1 MNANI
6 SSASP
11 SGPAGSESNQVIHPI
26 ADPVNW
32 EARYVIGDTPWDKG
46 CAAPPL
52 TEFLAIHPVTGR
64 VLVPGCGPGHDV
76 RAISSQTASGNEV
89 TGLDLSETA
98 LRIARGFSPVGSETY
113 ELGDLFQLPAAWE
126 GRFDW
131 VFEHTC
137 FCAIPP
143 ERRADYVSA
152 ISRVLKP
159 GGNYLAIFFLD
170 PGVEKGPPHGV
181 TREEIS
187 GLFDPD
193 LELLEEWIPEK
204 AFAGR
209 EGQELCQLRRKV
221 VEAVRLK
228 TEGC

>member
-1 MNANI
+1 MNANT

-11 SGPAGSESNQVIHPI
+11 SEPPGSVSNPAPDPV

-32 EARYVIGDTPWDKG
+32 EARYVAGDTPWDKG

-52 TEFLAIHPVTGR
+52 TDFLARHPISGR

-76 RAISSQTASGNEV
+76 RAISSQGAEV

-98 LRIARGFSPVGSETY
+98 LRFARDFPTAGSEIY
-113 ELGDLFQLPAAWE
+113 EQGDLFALPKEWE

-152 ISRVLKP
+152 VSRVLKP
-159 GGNYLAIFFLD
+159 GGHYLAIFFLV
-170 PGVEKGPPHGV
+170 PGVEQGPPHGA
-181 TREEIS
+181 TREEIEH
-187 GLFDPD
+187 LFKGSF
-193 LELLEEWIPEK
+193 ELIEEWLPSS
-204 AFAGR
+204 AFEGR
-209 EGQELCQLRRKV
+209 EGQEICQLRR
-221 VEAVRLK
+221 RRP
-228 TEGC
+228 

>member
-1 MNANI
+1 M
-6 SSASP
+6 
-11 SGPAGSESNQVIHPI
+11 
-26 ADPVNW
+26 
-32 EARYVIGDTPWDKG
+32 
-46 CAAPPL
+46 
-52 TEFLAIHPVTGR
+52 
-64 VLVPGCGPGHDV
+64 
-76 RAISSQTASGNEV
+76 
-89 TGLDLSETA
+89 
-98 LRIARGFSPVGSETY
+98 GSETY

-170 PGVEKGPPHGV
+170 PGVEQGPPHGT